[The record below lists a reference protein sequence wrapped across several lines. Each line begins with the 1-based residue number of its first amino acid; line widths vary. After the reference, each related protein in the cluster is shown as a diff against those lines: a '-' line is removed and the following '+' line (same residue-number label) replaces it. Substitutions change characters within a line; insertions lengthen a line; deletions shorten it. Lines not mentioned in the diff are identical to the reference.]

1 MRVGSEKPRS
11 LKFILV
17 LAAGM
22 VSDSMPIQ
30 DGKPVEL
37 LSFYPCMKPP

>member
-1 MRVGSEKPRS
+1 MRVGSEKPQS

-17 LAAGM
+17 LSPGT

-37 LSFYPCMKPP
+37 VSFYPCMKPS